1 MAKTVGKQFEADFAA
16 SIPDD
21 VYFQRI
27 KDPAQS
33 FGGSGNTSFSPS
45 NPYDCYMYSCPTF
58 FALELKTADK
68 AMSFWR
74 EKSEQNALRNP
85 LALDVGSRS
94 AHNNFNRGMHGDSLP
109 MLSPLGAIEQ
119 EAPAFRHGVHHND
132 PLKHTYN
139 IKRNQIEALQKA
151 SKHKGV
157 IAGFVLNFRS
167 EDKTYFLEINKFL
180 DLVNSIDKKSINQMD
195 VSSCGLL
202 IRQKKLKVHYRYDIK
217 RFIEE
222 VVADKGR

>member
-1 MAKTVGKQFEADFAA
+1 MAKSVGKQFEADFAA
-16 SIPDD
+16 SIPDG

-45 NPYDCYMYSCPTF
+45 NPYDCYMYSYPTF

-68 AMSFWR
+68 SMSFWR
-74 EKSEQNALRNP
+74 ENSE
-85 LALDVGSRS
+85 G
-94 AHNNFNRGMHGDSLP
+94 
-109 MLSPLGAIEQ
+109 
-119 EAPAFRHGVHHND
+119 D

-139 IKRNQIEALQKA
+139 IKRNQIKALQKA
-151 SKHKGV
+151 SEHKGV
-157 IAGFVLNFRS
+157 IAGFFLNFRS

-180 DLVNSIDKKSINQMD
+180 DLVNSIEKKSINQMD

-202 IRQKKLKVHYRYDIK
+202 IHQKKLRVHYRYDIG
-217 RFIEE
+217 RFIKEVAQKQGGEE
-222 VVADKGR
+222 HCLTSMRLSPALATQ

>member
-1 MAKTVGKQFEADFAA
+1 MGVLLSVTCMAKTVGKQFEADFEA
-16 SIPDD
+16 SIPED

-45 NPYDCYMYSCPTF
+45 NPYDYYMYSYPTF

-74 EKSEQNALRNP
+74 KNSE
-85 LALDVGSRS
+85 
-94 AHNNFNRGMHGDSLP
+94 
-109 MLSPLGAIEQ
+109 
-119 EAPAFRHGVHHND
+119 ND

-151 SKHKGV
+151 SKHKGA
-157 IAGFVLNFRS
+157 IAGFFLNFRS

-180 DLVNSIDKKSINQMD
+180 DLVKSIDKKSINQMD
-195 VSSCGLL
+195 VSSCGVL
-202 IRQKKLKVHYRYDIK
+202 IRQKKLKVHYRYDIQH
-217 RFIEE
+217 FIKE
-222 VVADKGR
+222 VGVGKGW